1 MLSKTMRICA
11 LLFAMAIATCP
22 AWAQDASQN
31 PPASDQAQPAPAGH
45 PKHHMMGGKSVSVT
59 GCLQKGDEANEYSIT
74 GEDGKKY
81 GLFSTKTNLSEHVG
95 HKVTVTGR
103 MRKESEAGKESAS
116 TEKKETGGESADLT
130 VTKLQ
135 MVSTTCP

>member
-1 MLSKTMRICA
+1 MFTKTAKICA
-11 LLFAMAIATCP
+11 TLFAMAIATRP
-22 AWAQDASQN
+22 LWAQDASQN
-31 PPASDQAQPAPAGH
+31 PPASDQAQPAPAEH
-45 PKHHMMGGKSVSVT
+45 PKHHMMGGKSVTAT

-81 GLFSTKTNLSEHVG
+81 GLFSTKTNLGEHVG

-103 MRKESEAGKESAS
+103 MRKETEAGKESAS

-130 VTKLQ
+130 DRKSV
-135 MVSTTCP
+135 